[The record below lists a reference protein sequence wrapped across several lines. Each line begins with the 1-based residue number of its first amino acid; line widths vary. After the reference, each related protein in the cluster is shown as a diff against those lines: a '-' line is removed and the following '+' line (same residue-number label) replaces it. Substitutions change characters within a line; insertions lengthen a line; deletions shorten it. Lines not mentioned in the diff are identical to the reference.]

1 MKKKAFSKK
10 LNLNKETVSVLND
23 QSLGNVKGGE
33 RVRPTDGC
41 YDNWHSECASAC
53 CGPQLTNIYNC
64 TDIDTSAT
72 HDMLKNVN
80 TGTPIGYY

>member
-10 LNLNKETVSVLND
+10 LNLNKETVSALND

-33 RVRPTDGC
+33 RAQPFPTDRC
-41 YDNWHSECASAC
+41 WDDWHSECASKC

-72 HDMLKNVN
+72 HDLLK
-80 TGTPIGYY
+80 PYY